1 MTARFS
7 RLLQFYGIS
16 TDFLVLNS
24 VYLTAEYLMRKI
36 IESPTSGEVS
46 IKYLYLWICLNVTW
60 LIISWLNGLYSEKRM
75 ASFELFSRI
84 TLRIY
89 FYWLVSVMGYLFFF
103 RQTDLSRL
111 FIIVVL
117 VSFGIMLLANRVLFL
132 LARTYMHR
140 RHLLTRKVMI
150 VGYNETAKKLTEYLE
165 DEDNFTEI
173 VGYCEKEE
181 NVHELT
187 HYPILANLENV
198 MQVSLQAG
206 VEEIYTTIAPEH
218 NFSVYQL
225 MKQTEQACIRF
236 RVIPDLSHFTNRPFH
251 VEFIKDI
258 PVLTFRREPLE
269 DSSQRLK
276 KRLFDILISLSVIIF
291 IFSWL
296 FPILALLIYL
306 ESPGPIFFRQLRS
319 GRNNKAFKCFKFRS
333 MKVNNDSDL
342 KQATRGDDRVT
353 KVGRFIRKTSL
364 DEFPQFFNV
373 LKGEMSLV
381 GPRPHMLKHTDDYSQ
396 QLDEYMVRHFAKP
409 GITGWAQV
417 NGYRGETRELEQ
429 MQGRVKHDIWY
440 LENWS
445 LWLDVKIMGLT
456 AYNMILGEKNA
467 F

>member
-1 MTARFS
+1 MNSRFS

-24 VYLTAEYLMRKI
+24 VYLMSKYLMRTNIGKAGLI
-36 IESPTSGEVS
+36 
-46 IKYLYLWICLNVTW
+46 YLDFWICLNTAW
-60 LIISWLNGLYSEKRM
+60 LVISWLNGLYTERRM
-75 ASFELFSRI
+75 SSFEMFSRSSM
-84 TLRIY
+84 RSY
-89 FYWLVSVMGYLFFF
+89 FYWLVVVLMYLFFTREF
-103 RQTDLSRL
+103 YISQVFVSL
-111 FIIVVL
+111 VL
-117 VSFGIMLLANRVLFL
+117 VSFGVMLLANRFFFL
-132 LARTYMHR
+132 VARTYLR
-140 RHLLTRKVMI
+140 QKHLLTRKVLI
-150 VGYNETAKKLTEYLE
+150 VGYNDTAKKLTEYLE

-187 HYPILANLENV
+187 HYPILSNVENV
-198 MQVSLQAG
+198 MQVSLQKG
-206 VEEIYTTIAPEH
+206 VEEIYSTIAPEH

-225 MKQTEQACIRF
+225 MRETEQACIRF
-236 RVIPDLSHFTNRPFH
+236 RVIPDLSYFINRPFY
-251 VEFIKDI
+251 VEFLKDI

-276 KRLFDILISLSVIIF
+276 KRLLDIVVSLFVIVF
-291 IFSWL
+291 ILSWL
-296 FPILALLIYL
+296 MPLLALLIYI
-306 ESPGPIFFRQLRS
+306 ESPGPVFFKQLRS
-319 GRNNKAFKCFKFRS
+319 GRNNKAFSCLKFRS
-333 MKVNNDSDL
+333 MRMNNDAHL
-342 KQATRGDDRVT
+342 KQASRNDNRITRI
-353 KVGRFIRKTSL
+353 GRLIRKTSL

-396 QLDEYMVRHFAKP
+396 VLEQYMVRHFAKP

-429 MQGRVKHDIWY
+429 MKGRVEHDIWY

-445 LWLDVKIMGLT
+445 LWLDVKILILT
-456 AYNMILGEKNA
+456 AYNIFRGEKNA

>member
-1 MTARFS
+1 MNARFS
-7 RLLQFYGIS
+7 RLLQFYAIS

-24 VYLTAEYLMRKI
+24 VYLTAESLMSQL
-36 IESPTSGEVS
+36 IERGN
-46 IKYLYLWICLNVTW
+46 IKYLYFWICLNLTW
-60 LIISWLNGLYSEKRM
+60 LVISWLNSLYSEKRM
-75 ASFELFSRI
+75 ASFEAFSRTTI
-84 TLRIY
+84 RIY
-89 FYWLVSVMGYLFFF
+89 FYWLVTVMGFLFFT
-103 RQTDLSRL
+103 RQYQLSRL

-117 VSFGIMLLANRVLFL
+117 ASFGIMLLANRVLFL

-140 RHLLTRKVMI
+140 RRLLTRKVMI

-181 NVHELT
+181 KVHELT
-187 HYPILANLENV
+187 HYPILGNLENV

-206 VEEIYTTIAPEH
+206 VEEIYTTITPED
-218 NFSVYQL
+218 NFNVYKL

-276 KRLFDILISLSVIIF
+276 KRLFDILVSLFAIIF

-306 ESPGPIFFRQLRS
+306 ESPGPVFFMQLRS
-319 GRNNKAFKCFKFRS
+319 GRNSKPFKCFKFRS
-333 MKVNNDSDL
+333 MRINGDSDL
-342 KQATRGDDRVT
+342 RQATRNDDRIT
-353 KVGRFIRKTSL
+353 RIGRFIRKTSL

-396 QLDEYMVRHFAKP
+396 QLDGYMVRHFAKP

-429 MQGRVKHDIWY
+429 MRGRVKYDIWY

-456 AYNMILGEKNA
+456 VYNMVSGEKNA

>member
-1 MTARFS
+1 MNSRFS

-24 VYLTAEYLMRKI
+24 VYLTAKHLIRSSVNTLSIEYLHF
-36 IESPTSGEVS
+36 
-46 IKYLYLWICLNVTW
+46 WICLNASW
-60 LIISWLNGLYSEKRM
+60 LIISWLNGLYTEKRM
-75 ASFELFSRI
+75 SSFEVFSRSTMRNYI
-84 TLRIY
+84 
-89 FYWLVSVMGYLFFF
+89 YWLVAVLVYLFFT
-103 RQTDLSRL
+103 RQLLYQRL
-111 FIIVVL
+111 FITMVL
-117 VSFGIMLLANRVLFL
+117 MSFGIMLLTNRFLFL
-132 LARTYMHR
+132 VARTYMR
-140 RHLLTRKVMI
+140 QKHLLTRKVLI
-150 VGYNETAKKLTEYLE
+150 VGYNDTAKKLTEYLE

-187 HYPILANLENV
+187 HYPILSNVENV
-198 MQVSLQAG
+198 MQVSLQKG
-206 VEEIYTTIAPEH
+206 VEEIYSTIAPEH

-225 MKQTEQACIRF
+225 MKETEQACIRF
-236 RVIPDLSHFTNRPFH
+236 RVIPDLSYFINRPFY
-251 VEFIKDI
+251 VEFLKDI

-276 KRLFDILISLSVIIF
+276 KRLLDIIVSLFVIVF
-291 IFSWL
+291 ILSWL
-296 FPILALLIYL
+296 MPLLALLIYL
-306 ESPGPIFFRQLRS
+306 ESPGPIFFKQLRS
-319 GRNNKAFKCFKFRS
+319 GRNNKAFSCLKFRS
-333 MKVNNDSDL
+333 MRMNNDAHL
-342 KQATRGDDRVT
+342 KQASRDDNRITRI
-353 KVGRFIRKTSL
+353 GRFIRKTSL

-396 QLDEYMVRHFAKP
+396 VLEQYMVRHFAKP

-429 MQGRVKHDIWY
+429 MKGRVEHDIWY

-445 LWLDVKIMGLT
+445 LWLDVKIIILT
-456 AYNMILGEKNA
+456 AYNILRGEKNA

>member
-24 VYLTAEYLMRKI
+24 VYFTAKYLMRDATEWVT
-36 IESPTSGEVS
+36 IEYV
-46 IKYLYLWICLNVTW
+46 YFWICLN
-60 LIISWLNGLYSEKRM
+60 ISWLLVSWLNNLYSEKKM
-75 ASFELFSRI
+75 ASFESFSR
-84 TLRIY
+84 TTMRIY
-89 FYWLVSVMGYLFFF
+89 FYWLVTVMGYLFFA
-103 RQTDLSRL
+103 RQNDLSRL

-117 VSFGIMLLANRVLFL
+117 ISFGIMLLTNRFLFL

-165 DEDNFTEI
+165 EEDNFTEI

-181 NVHELT
+181 NVNELT
-187 HYPILANLENV
+187 HYPILANLDNV
-198 MQVSLQAG
+198 MQVSLQTG
-206 VEEIYTTIAPEH
+206 VEEIYSTIAPEH

-236 RVIPDLSHFTNRPFH
+236 RVIPDLSYFINRPFH
-251 VEFIKDI
+251 VDFIKDM

-269 DSSQRLK
+269 DSTQRLK
-276 KRLFDILISLSVIIF
+276 KRLFDLTVSLFAIVF
-291 IFSWL
+291 VFSWL
-296 FPILALLIYL
+296 FPILGLLIYF
-306 ESPGPIFFRQLRS
+306 ESPGPVFFMQLRS

-333 MKVNNDSDL
+333 MRINRDSDL
-342 KQATRGDDRVT
+342 KQATKDDDRIT
-353 KVGRFIRKTSL
+353 RVGRFIRKTSL

-373 LKGEMSLV
+373 LKGDMSLV

-429 MQGRVKHDIWY
+429 MQGRVEHDIWY

-445 LWLDVKIMGLT
+445 LWLDVKIIVLT
-456 AYNMILGEKNA
+456 AYNMVLGEKNA
-467 F
+467 Y

>member
-1 MTARFS
+1 MNARFS

-24 VYLTAEYLMRKI
+24 IYLIARQLMR
-36 IESPTSGEVS
+36 EDLDQDSMQYMNFWV
-46 IKYLYLWICLNVTW
+46 CLNASW
-60 LIISWLNGLYSEKRM
+60 LIISWLNNLYSEKKM
-75 ASFELFSRI
+75 SSFEYFSRS
-84 TLRIY
+84 TMRVY
-89 FYWLVSVMGYLFFF
+89 FYWLVSVMIFLYFT
-103 RQTDLSRL
+103 RQMEISRR
-111 FIIVVL
+111 FIGVVL
-117 VSFGIMLLANRVLFL
+117 VSYGIMLLTNRFLFL
-132 LARTYMHR
+132 VVRTYMR
-140 RHLLTRKVMI
+140 QKNLLTRKVLI

-181 NVHELT
+181 NVQELT
-187 HYPILANLENV
+187 HYPILSNIENV
-198 MQVSLQAG
+198 MQVSLQKG
-206 VEEIYTTIAPEH
+206 VEEIYSTIAPEH

-225 MKQTEQACIRF
+225 MKETEQACIRF
-236 RVIPDLSHFTNRPFH
+236 RVIPDLSYFINRPFY
-251 VEFIKDI
+251 VEFLKDI

-276 KRLFDILISLSVIIF
+276 KRLLDIAVSIFVIVF
-291 IFSWL
+291 ILSWL
-296 FPILALLIYL
+296 FPILALLIYI
-306 ESPGPIFFRQLRS
+306 ESPGPIFFKQLRS
-319 GRNNKAFKCFKFRS
+319 GQNNKAFNCLKFRS
-333 MKVNNDSDL
+333 MKVNNDANQ
-342 KQATRGDDRVT
+342 KQASKGDSRITRI
-353 KVGRFIRKTSL
+353 GRIIRKTSL

-396 QLDEYMVRHFAKP
+396 LLEQYMVRHFAKP

-429 MQGRVKHDIWY
+429 MKGRVEHDIWY

-445 LWLDVKIMGLT
+445 LWLDVKILILT
-456 AYNMILGEKNA
+456 AYNIFRGEKNA

>member
-1 MTARFS
+1 MNSRFS

-24 VYLTAEYLMRKI
+24 VYLTAKHLMRSNIDTVSIEYLHF
-36 IESPTSGEVS
+36 
-46 IKYLYLWICLNVTW
+46 WICLNASW
-60 LIISWLNGLYSEKRM
+60 LIISWLNGLYTEKRM
-75 ASFELFSRI
+75 ASFEVFSRS
-84 TLRIY
+84 TMRSY
-89 FYWLVSVMGYLFFF
+89 FYWLVAVMVYLFFT
-103 RQTDLSRL
+103 RQLEISRL
-111 FIIVVL
+111 FILVVL
-117 VSFGIMLLANRVLFL
+117 VSFGIMLLTNRFLFL
-132 LARTYMHR
+132 VARTYMR
-140 RHLLTRKVMI
+140 QKHLLTRKVLI
-150 VGYNETAKKLTEYLE
+150 VGYNDTAKKLTEYLE

-187 HYPILANLENV
+187 HYPILANVESV
-198 MQVSLQAG
+198 MQVSLQKG
-206 VEEIYTTIAPEH
+206 VEEIYSTIAPEH

-225 MKQTEQACIRF
+225 MKETEQACIRF
-236 RVIPDLSHFTNRPFH
+236 RVIPDLSYFINRPFY
-251 VEFIKDI
+251 VEFLKDI

-276 KRLFDILISLSVIIF
+276 KRLLDIIVSLFVIVF
-291 IFSWL
+291 MLSWL
-296 FPILALLIYL
+296 MPLLALLIYL
-306 ESPGPIFFRQLRS
+306 ESPGPIFFKQLRS
-319 GRNNKAFKCFKFRS
+319 GRNNKAFSCLKFRS
-333 MKVNNDSDL
+333 MRMNNDAHL
-342 KQATRGDDRVT
+342 KQASRDDNRITRI
-353 KVGRFIRKTSL
+353 GRIIRKTSL

-396 QLDEYMVRHFAKP
+396 VLEQYMVRHFAKP

-429 MQGRVKHDIWY
+429 MKGRVEHDIWY

-445 LWLDVKIMGLT
+445 LWLDVKIIILT
-456 AYNMILGEKNA
+456 AYNIFRGEKNA